1 MSYYAVRF
9 RRREVRRERV
19 QMNGMVL
26 SPSPRHVSPVSRSK
40 RSLALL
46 LVSALAIFGYSA
58 VATSGASAAQ
68 IDIPNNEQSLQ
79 ATPSS
84 IEGTAYYP
92 IPLGLYESQ
101 VSVFVLKVDGP
112 TPTVVAYGGDGL
124 ILTNQWEVDWSDF
137 TRGPLPDGAPLPEGK
152 YQVKAYQDMNEVF
165 GSDDALWTSFF
176 YIDGT
181 PPDTVIDSATPASPT
196 GRRRIS

>member
-1 MSYYAVRF
+1 
-9 RRREVRRERV
+9 
-19 QMNGMVL
+19 MNGMVL

-112 TPTVVAYGGDGL
+112 ISPVAL
-124 ILTNQWEVDWSDF
+124 FRTARRCQKAS
-137 TRGPLPDGAPLPEGK
+137 TR
-152 YQVKAYQDMNEVF
+152 
-165 GSDDALWTSFF
+165 
-176 YIDGT
+176 
-181 PPDTVIDSATPASPT
+181 
-196 GRRRIS
+196 